1 MLRLGRAFMRA
12 AAFVSFESRGGWCEV
27 PETGEISKCS
37 VALALGKIAQPYARA
52 SRPGSTKIILRRSRR
67 SDPRK
72 TMSRARVR
80 RNAAIFVPRGTH
92 TAHVDAA
99 ITLRARL
106 AGRNVQI

>member
-1 MLRLGRAFMRA
+1 MKFQSAVLHLH
-12 AAFVSFESRGGWCEV
+12 
-27 PETGEISKCS
+27 
-37 VALALGKIAQPYARA
+37 LGKPPSLTREQTC
-52 SRPGSTKIILRRSRR
+52 SSTKIILRCSHC

-72 TMSRARVR
+72 MMSRARVR
-80 RNAAIFVPRGTH
+80 RNAAVFVPRGTH

>member
-1 MLRLGRAFMRA
+1 RHLFLLNHA
-12 AAFVSFESRGGWCEV
+12 VGGA
-27 PETGEISKCS
+27 KCRKLMKFQS
-37 VALALGKIAQPYARA
+37 AVLHLHLGKSPGLTREQA
-52 SRPGSTKIILRRSRR
+52 GSTKITLRRSRR